1 MKADEE
7 AKKAAEDEVCN
18 LSIAFDDAITMQV
31 QAQTSLKEHSAE
43 LQKLHLATSE
53 VCDHLSPTPP
63 THAPLIDRLL
73 ALLEHVEHVVLEGAF
88 NMGSLALG
96 QMVSNFDEIDVG
108 VIAVGFAACR
118 SNEELDSIEEQ
129 VRPSARS
136 LTNQADV
143 KMLLTGPSS
152 PELPPNT

>member
-18 LSIAFDDAITMQV
+18 LSIAFYDAITMQV
-31 QAQTSLKEHSAE
+31 QAQTSLKERSAE
-43 LQKLHLATSE
+43 LQKLHVATSE

-88 NMGSLALG
+88 HMGSLALG

-108 VIAVGFAACR
+108 VITVGFAC
-118 SNEELDSIEEQ
+118 EI
-129 VRPSARS
+129 AREDC
-136 LTNQADV
+136 L
-143 KMLLTGPSS
+143 
-152 PELPPNT
+152 

>member
-18 LSIAFDDAITMQV
+18 LSIAFYDAITMQV
-31 QAQTSLKEHSAE
+31 QAQTSLKERSAE
-43 LQKLHLATSE
+43 VQKLHVATSE
-53 VCDHLSPTPP
+53 VRDHLSPTPP

-88 NMGSLALG
+88 HMGSLALG

-108 VIAVGFAACR
+108 VITVGFAC
-118 SNEELDSIEEQ
+118 EI
-129 VRPSARS
+129 AREDC
-136 LTNQADV
+136 L
-143 KMLLTGPSS
+143 
-152 PELPPNT
+152 